1 MKFSNITQSLLNAG
15 ISIAVPTILDELPH
29 DTTAFTQGMAYAN
42 DSLYESTGMDS
53 ESSIRRIDPVT
64 GDIELARKLPGH
76 FGEGIAV
83 HEERIVQLTWRSNV
97 AFVYRLDDFSII
109 EQWPFEGEGWGLAA
123 TRDGF
128 VMTNGSSELRFL
140 DKRFHLMKTVKA
152 RRKGTAPGWLND
164 LESAHGRLFVHRLGD
179 HYLFEIDPAR
189 SGINR
194 LIDCSELIRRAKPGE
209 AGQVINGIAYD
220 PTGDIFYLTGKRW
233 PLLFK
238 VRSIFD

>member
-1 MKFSNITQSLLNAG
+1 M
-15 ISIAVPTILDELPH
+15 PTILDELPH

-42 DSLYESTGMDS
+42 DSLYESTGLDS

-140 DKRFHLMKTVKA
+140 DQRFHLMKTVKA
-152 RRKGTAPGWLND
+152 RRKGTALGWLND

-189 SGINR
+189 GRINR
-194 LIDCSELIRRAKPGE
+194 LIDCSELIRRAKLGE
-209 AGQVINGIAYD
+209 AGQVRHGIATD
-220 PTGDIFYLTGKRW
+220 PTGDIYYLTRKRG
-233 PLLFK
+233 PLLFT
-238 VRSIFD
+238 VRIRFD

>member
-1 MKFSNITQSLLNAG
+1 MKLSNITQSLLNAG
-15 ISIAVPTILDELPH
+15 IRITVPTILEALPH
-29 DTTAFTQGMAYAN
+29 DATAFTQGLAYAN
-42 DSLYESTGMDS
+42 DSLYESTGLDS
-53 ESSIRRIDPVT
+53 ESSIRRIDPLT
-64 GDIELARKLPGH
+64 GDIELARKLSGH

-97 AFVYRLDDFSII
+97 AFVYRLDDFSVI
-109 EQWPFEGEGWGLAA
+109 EQWPFQGEGWGLAA
-123 TRDGF
+123 IRDGF

-140 DKRFHLMKTVKA
+140 DQRFQLIKTVKA
-152 RRKGTAPGWLND
+152 MRKGTALGWLND
-164 LESAHGRLFVHRLGD
+164 LEYAQGRLFVHRLGD

-189 SGINR
+189 GRINR

-209 AGQVINGIAYD
+209 AGQVLNGIAYD

-238 VRSIFD
+238 VRILFD

>member
-64 GDIELARKLPGH
+64 GDIELARELPGH